1 MSTPASVRLPAPE
14 LPAWLSE
21 MLPFDRYLV
30 DTGAWRM
37 HVMEAGEGLP
47 VVMVHGNPTWGFL
60 YRKVAQELR
69 NEFRV
74 IMPDLYGLGLSD
86 KPHSRCAHTID
97 GHAAAL
103 RSLLDKLRL
112 PAFILVVQDWGGP
125 IGVLAASMKPGQMV
139 GLVVLNTV
147 LGPPREG
154 FRPTAF
160 HRFAQLPV
168 ISDAVFRVG
177 AFPQGYLHTAQGD
190 KSSIR
195 GRVRDAY
202 TWPLRR
208 FQDNK
213 APLAL
218 ARLVP
223 DSQEHPSIPVLKRIQ
238 EFTQSWQ
245 GPSAIVWGDRDPVLG
260 RAFSRVQAVLPNAV
274 VTRTQ
279 AGHFLQE
286 EVPVEIAAAVRDV
299 AARGRAV

>member
-1 MSTPASVRLPAPE
+1 MSTSALVRLPAPE
-14 LPAWLSE
+14 LPFWLSD

-30 DTGAWRM
+30 DTGAYRL
-37 HVMEAGEGLP
+37 HVMEAGQGLP
-47 VVMVHGNPTWGFL
+47 VVMVHGNPSWGFL

-69 NEFRV
+69 NDFRV

-103 RSLLDKLRL
+103 RCLLDKLRL

-125 IGVLAASMKPGQMV
+125 IGVLAASMKPEQLV

-160 HRFAQLPV
+160 HRFARVPFL
-168 ISDAVFRVG
+168 SDAVFRVG

-190 KSSIR
+190 SSSIQ

-202 TWPLRR
+202 LWPLRR

-238 EFTQSWQ
+238 EFTQSWR
-245 GPSAIVWGDRDPVLG
+245 GPSAIVWGDKDPVIG
-260 RAFSRVQAVLPNAV
+260 RAFSRVQGVLPEAV

-299 AARGRAV
+299 AARSRAV

>member
-1 MSTPASVRLPAPE
+1 MSTAASVRLPAPE
-14 LPAWLSE
+14 LPSWLSD

-30 DTGAWRM
+30 DTGAYRM

-69 NEFRV
+69 NDFRV

-86 KPHSRCAHTID
+86 KLHSRCAHTIE

-125 IGVLAASMKPGQMV
+125 IGVLAASMKPEQMV

-160 HRFAQLPV
+160 HRFARLPL

-177 AFPQGYLHTAQGD
+177 SFPQSYLHTAQGD

-202 TWPLRR
+202 MWPLRR

-238 EFTQSWQ
+238 EFTQSWA
-245 GPSAIVWGDRDPVLG
+245 GPSAIVWGDNDPVIG

-299 AARGRAV
+299 AARGRLG

>member
-1 MSTPASVRLPAPE
+1 MSTTASVRLPAPE
-14 LPAWLSE
+14 LPSWLSE
-21 MLPFDRYLV
+21 MLPFDRYMV
-30 DTGAWRM
+30 DTGAYRL
-37 HVMEAGEGLP
+37 HVMEAGQGLP

-69 NEFRV
+69 NDFRV

-86 KPHSRCAHTID
+86 KPHSRCAHTIE

-223 DSQEHPSIPVLKRIQ
+223 DSQGHPSIPVLKRIQ
-238 EFTQSWQ
+238 EFTQSWT
-245 GPSAIVWGDRDPVLG
+245 GPSAIVWGDNDPVLG